1 MFPRQVRV
9 VRSLIRSNLKCVGT
23 RYRLR
28 TRFVE
33 AKQWNREFAF
43 SATPGP
49 MQPLTILVSLI
60 TEENDFQ
67 MEQAASAQAAAMR
80 LGVQIQ
86 IVYAV
91 NDAVNQNQ

>member
-1 MFPRQVRV
+1 
-9 VRSLIRSNLKCVGT
+9 
-23 RYRLR
+23 
-28 TRFVE
+28 
-33 AKQWNREFAF
+33 
-43 SATPGP
+43 